1 MPTRQERLQEQ
12 LRKNALRQAQL
23 EQLAVAEE
31 AKKLVKAREANDKRR
46 YRHGAKLDEKGF
58 FALEEATLDQL
69 FDLLV
74 PLITLP
80 DPVYTLDRLV
90 GMPLVLAAKGVEVV
104 PESNGAAP
112 SPSPERGQDS
122 DEDARPRGARR
133 NEKMGVEVLSAQ
145 E

>member
-80 DPVYTLDRLV
+80 DPVSTLDRLV
-90 GMPLVLAAKGVEVV
+90 GMPLVLAAPRPFRLRRAQSGHPISLSKAWY
-104 PESNGAAP
+104 PCSIES
-112 SPSPERGQDS
+112 
-122 DEDARPRGARR
+122 
-133 NEKMGVEVLSAQ
+133 
-145 E
+145 